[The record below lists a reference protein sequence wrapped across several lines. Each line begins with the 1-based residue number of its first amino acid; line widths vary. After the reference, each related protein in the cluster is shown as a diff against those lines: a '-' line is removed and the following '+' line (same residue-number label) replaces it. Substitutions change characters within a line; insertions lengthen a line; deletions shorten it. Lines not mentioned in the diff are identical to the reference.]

1 MRFKTLVALLFG
13 SLVLSV
19 ASAAVVNSVTT
30 QTPQGQPDTILYT
43 WTPLLNGDTGQGVP
57 SATYADRTMSV
68 TGTFGTGGSVQMEGS
83 NDGATWS
90 LVTDLSGATIVKV
103 AAGVSV
109 IAENPLFMR
118 PHVTAGDGS
127 TSLTVTMVGKR

>member
-1 MRFKTLVALLFG
+1 
-13 SLVLSV
+13 
-19 ASAAVVNSVTT
+19 
-30 QTPQGQPDTILYT
+30 
-43 WTPLLNGDTGQGVP
+43 
-57 SATYADRTMSV
+57 
-68 TGTFGTGGSVQMEGS
+68 MEGS